1 MMAAT
6 NDIGDEEAYV
16 ENDEP
21 EVIPDDGGGHIREP
35 VTIQGKPIILLFID
49 GLLADILLTF

>member
-21 EVIPDDGGGHIREP
+21 EVIPDDGGAHIREP

-49 GLLADILLTF
+49 GLLADIC